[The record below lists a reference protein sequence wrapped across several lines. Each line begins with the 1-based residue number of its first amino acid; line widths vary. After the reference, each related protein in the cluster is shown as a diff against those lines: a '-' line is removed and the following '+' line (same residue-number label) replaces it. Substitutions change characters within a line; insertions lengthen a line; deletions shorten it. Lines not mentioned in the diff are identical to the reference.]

1 MDNSGNRLVEIFFYG
16 LHMDA
21 ASLRQ
26 KGIAIRQPRL
36 ATILH
41 HRVAVREKAMLLR
54 EKAML
59 LREKDALAYGML
71 YQLTHA
77 EIDMLYQHQTGY
89 RAEAFLAN
97 DGEHEACA
105 ISMVHIEPPID
116 SPVDYDY
123 VSRLRTVLEQ
133 LGFPVDHLPAPI
145 A

>member
-1 MDNSGNRLVEIFFYG
+1 MDNSSNRLVPIFFYG

-21 ASLRQ
+21 ESLQQ

-41 HRVAVREKAMLLR
+41 HSVVVR

-71 YQLTHA
+71 YHLTHA
-77 EIDMLYQHQTGY
+77 EIDILYQHQTGY
-89 RAEAFLAN
+89 RAEAFPVN
-97 DGEHEACA
+97 DGEHEICA
-105 ISMVHIEPPID
+105 ISMVHIEPPLD
-116 SPVDYDY
+116 SPIDYDY
-123 VSRLRTVLEQ
+123 VSRLRAVLER
-133 LGFPVDHLPAPI
+133 LGFPVDHLPAQL

>member
-1 MDNSGNRLVEIFFYG
+1 MNNSAHRLVDIFFYG

-21 ASLRQ
+21 ELLQQ
-26 KGIAIRQPRL
+26 KGIVIRQPRL

-41 HRVAVREKAMLLR
+41 HSVAVR

-77 EIDMLYQHQTGY
+77 EIDLLYQHQNAY
-89 RAEAFLAN
+89 RAEAFLVN
-97 DGEHEACA
+97 DGEHELCA

-116 SPVDYDY
+116 SAIDYAY
-123 VSRLRTVLEQ
+123 VSSLRAVLER
-133 LGFPVDHLPAPI
+133 LGFPVDHLPALL

>member
-21 ASLRQ
+21 ESLRQ
-26 KGIAIRQPRL
+26 KGVVIRQPRL

-41 HRVAVREKAMLLR
+41 HRVAVR

-97 DGEHEACA
+97 DGEHEVCA
-105 ISMVHIEPPID
+105 VSMVHIEPPID